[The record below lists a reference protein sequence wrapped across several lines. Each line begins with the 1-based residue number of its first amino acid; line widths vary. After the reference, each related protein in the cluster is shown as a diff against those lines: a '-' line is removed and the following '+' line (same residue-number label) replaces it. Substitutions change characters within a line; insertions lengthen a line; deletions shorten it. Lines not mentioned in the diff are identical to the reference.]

1 MPGGCEL
8 PLVELPPQ
16 IPEGLDALLEDSTMN
31 RGASL
36 IGVIV
41 VVCKCG
47 NVPSLVSFPFGL
59 TTVWDLTASRCM
71 SQTRGTFVSTVSI
84 GGCARRR
91 LCTISACCLARAWER
106 RRRRIRW
113 MVVAESTKMTTAERM
128 EARIMI
134 VRSETEGDPEG
145 DLLSERKF
153 ELMIGDDIVASVA
166 FGNMSMMYTDVC

>member
-1 MPGGCEL
+1 
-8 PLVELPPQ
+8 
-16 IPEGLDALLEDSTMN
+16 
-31 RGASL
+31 
-36 IGVIV
+36 
-41 VVCKCG
+41 
-47 NVPSLVSFPFGL
+47 
-59 TTVWDLTASRCM
+59 
-71 SQTRGTFVSTVSI
+71 
-84 GGCARRR
+84 
-91 LCTISACCLARAWER
+91 
-106 RRRRIRW
+106 